1 MPSLRKIEVSTG
13 IHWVEV
19 PEVGLYVLCGT
30 PADSVKHLMLRGLIV
45 PMERDGV
52 RFESGPNAILLSDA
66 MIQNGHFANLGEFPV
81 LQMLY
86 RQGMILPDHP
96 NNAGLKPIVIGSE
109 KQVSAQL
116 EYIFRGNYGLIS
128 KQELMAAGASDH
140 AAEEMMA
147 LKLRFAFGR
156 IRDSK
161 ELVGSRKV
169 GVKPV
174 EIRDGVTIRR
184 IAFNRFEFAYRNE
197 TVTVDLNLG
206 KGERYHPP
214 YRMGFHEI
222 KREHFGVIHSGDGD
236 GWDVSRPCTASILMY
251 QGQIYLIDAG
261 PNLLHSL
268 TALGIGINEI
278 KGIFHTH
285 SHDDHFAG
293 ITALI
298 RAGFRMKYFATPLVR
313 HSVTKKL
320 TALLGIEEDRFQDF
334 FNVVDLEFDVWNDV
348 EGLEVRPLF
357 SPHPVETNIFV
368 FRTLGEDGHRSYAHF
383 ADISS
388 FKVLDGMVTDNGG
401 QGIPRAMVDKARQD
415 YAHPASIKKIDIG
428 GGMIH
433 GMAEDFDNDPSDM
446 IILSHTSEDLTAR
459 QKEIGSDAP
468 FGTTHVLIPDH
479 TDIARR
485 TAFEYLR
492 TYFPQ
497 ALRHTFRN
505 VMNNQLFTL
514 NPGAIIMREGQN
526 NTDILL
532 ILSGIVEMIKSDS
545 PTAYPLSAGTLVG
558 EYSGL
563 HGTPCKA
570 TYRTASFVQ
579 ALRIP
584 GSMYADFV
592 RQNDLQDHI
601 ERLHETRSFLQ
612 ATWLFGEE
620 VPYSTH
626 TLIAEQ
632 AETLHL
638 SGAGTEIDADPEY
651 LYLIRG
657 GAVDCRLAALPVAT
671 LGRGDFFRGESVI
684 AMPPRPTTFALRGDR
699 ATLVR
704 IPGEALRDVPIVLW
718 KLLEAYE
725 KATT

>member
-45 PMERDGV
+45 PMERNGV
-52 RFESGPNAILLSDA
+52 KFESGPNAILLSDA

-86 RQGMILPDHP
+86 RQGMILPNHP
-96 NNAGLKPIVIGSE
+96 NNTGHKPIVIGSE
-109 KQVSAQL
+109 KQVAAQL
-116 EYIFRGNYGLIS
+116 EYIFRGNYGLVS
-128 KQELMAAGASDH
+128 RDELLAAGADDASAD
-140 AAEEMMA
+140 EMMA
-147 LKLRFAFGR
+147 LKLKFAFGR
-156 IRDSK
+156 IRESE
-161 ELVGSRKV
+161 ELLGACRV

-184 IAFNRFEFAYRNE
+184 TAFNRFEFAYKDE
-197 TVTVDLNLG
+197 TVSVDLNLG

-251 QGQIYLIDAG
+251 QGHIYLIDAG

-268 TALGIGINEI
+268 TALGIGTNEI

-298 RAGFRMKYFATPLVR
+298 QAGFRMKYYATPLVR

-320 TALLGIEEDRFQDF
+320 TALLGIEEDRFRDF
-334 FNVVDLEFDVWNDV
+334 FDVVDLEFDVWNDV

-388 FKVLDGMVTDNGG
+388 FRILDGMVATGDSP
-401 QGIPRAMVDKARQD
+401 GIARSMVEKTREN
-415 YAHPASIKKIDIG
+415 YAHPANIKKIDIG
-428 GGMIH
+428 GGLIH
-433 GMAEDFDNDPSDM
+433 GMAEDFKDDPSDM

-485 TAFEYLR
+485 TAFEHLR
-492 TYFPQ
+492 AYFPR

-514 NPGAIIMREGQN
+514 NPGTIIMREGQS
-526 NTDILL
+526 NTEILL
-532 ILSGIVEMIKSDS
+532 VLSGIVEMIKSDS

-563 HGTPCKA
+563 HGTPCNA

-584 GSMYADFV
+584 GGMYADFV
-592 RQNDLQDHI
+592 HQNNLQDRI
-601 ERLHETRSFLQ
+601 EQLHETRSFLQ

-632 AETLHL
+632 SEILRYT
-638 SGAGTEIDADPEY
+638 GAGTAIDVSPDD
-651 LYLIRG
+651 LYLVRDG
-657 GAVDCRLAALPVAT
+657 SLECRLGSLPVT
-671 LGRGDFFRGESVI
+671 VLGRGDFLRGESVI
-684 AMPPRPTTFALRGDR
+684 AMPPRPTTFTLHDDH
-699 ATLVR
+699 ATLIR
-704 IPGEALRDVPIVLW
+704 IDGKTLRDVPIVLW

-725 KATT
+725 RAGG